1 MKRGAIVGRTDGAQP
16 EATQWSAVSLRPGS
30 TGPLRAAHSALSVI
44 RNWVTQR
51 WVAKDQALRA
61 LEVSPQQRRRVISPA
76 GQRGLQQ
83 LLMFAAHVEL
93 GKRPR
98 RRQPA
103 LAVVLVDPCSRK
115 YSNQREPQLL
125 FSAR

>member
-1 MKRGAIVGRTDGAQP
+1 MKRGATVGRTDEAQP
-16 EATQWSAVSLRPGS
+16 EATQWSAASLRPRG

-61 LEVSPQQRRRVISPA
+61 LEVSPQQRRRAIGPA

-83 LLMFAAHVEL
+83 LLMFAAHDEL

-103 LAVVLVDPCSRK
+103 LAVVLVDPCSQK
-115 YSNQREPQLL
+115 YRNQREPQLL
-125 FSAR
+125 LSAR